1 MNIYSIITII
11 AIIIIVIPIVYSG
24 SNIIGTQ
31 QTQYR
36 WDNPGQ
42 FSFFT
47 MSNHGKV
54 EFCNTIPFWVTLQKF
69 EIATFYDS
77 KHIGSF
83 VIDPFTIDPL
93 SSTVKK
99 GIFSSKEI
107 TASQHVFMTLDFEFD
122 GGAIRLDP
130 NKLIIQVNTDTPIIG
145 IIPYSSTTQISGFD
159 FDQMMNAENLSC
171 D

>member
-1 MNIYSIITII
+1 MNIHSIITTI
-11 AIIIIVIPIVYSG
+11 AIIIIVIPILYSG
-24 SNIIGTQ
+24 LSIVGVQ
-31 QTQYR
+31 QTEYR

-47 MSNHGKV
+47 MSNHGEV
-54 EFCNTIPFWVTLQKF
+54 EFCNTIPFWISYQKF

-83 VIDPFTIDPL
+83 VVDPFTINPL
-93 SSTVKK
+93 SSTVKE
-99 GIFSSKEI
+99 GIFTSEEI
-107 TASQHVFMTLDFEFD
+107 TASQHIFMTLDFEFD
-122 GGAIRLDP
+122 GGDIRLDP
-130 NKLIIQVNTDTPIIG
+130 NKLIILVNTDTPIIG

-159 FDQMMNAENLSC
+159 FDQMMNAEDLPC